1 MKTNTPYILMLED
14 DSDDREVTAAFF
26 AERNYDIK
34 LQFATEGQ
42 ELMQHLQHCLTTN
55 APLPSLILLDKYIQV
70 NSGIETLKAIKAHPS
85 LQHIPTVMI
94 SGSSMPQDIDLCYK
108 LGANSYIVKP
118 AYNAETARKI
128 GAFVNYWFE
137 VAELPSMHINN
148 QAMAN

>member
-1 MKTNTPYILMLED
+1 MKSNNPYILMLED
-14 DSDDREVTAAFF
+14 DSDDREITAAFF
-26 AERNYDIK
+26 AERNYNIR
-34 LQFATEGQ
+34 LQFATEGE
-42 ELMQHLQHCLTTN
+42 ELMRHLYHCLDTN

-118 AYNAETARKI
+118 AYNSETARKI
-128 GAFVNYWFE
+128 GAFVTYWFE
-137 VAELPSMHINN
+137 VAELPAVRVPNH
-148 QAMAN
+148 AAAN